1 LSSPSYVANPAGE
14 EAAAAPARRRVRIP
28 KALLVTALGFALTAW
43 LVPAMTRQWD
53 DRQKEHALEAAVVG
67 DMGKDSAQA
76 LVGGEEIWS
85 GQKLSK
91 SQRAQIGKQWELA
104 ALEMEARL
112 RTYFSP
118 AVVRSWEVYS
128 WAVDRFIDARNVSA
142 SAELQDAVTK
152 GSALDPGV
160 VNATAEL
167 IALSEYPWGPGPTFV
182 PDSKTHN
189 SDTRNIAALKK
200 MLSPQLRRDE
210 RVFGHTLAK
219 WTALEKDLLAL
230 EQAVADQVLRSHA
243 EGFSTTGHDLLHDLM
258 P

>member
-1 LSSPSYVANPAGE
+1 LSIPSYVADAPAD
-14 EAAAAPARRRVRIP
+14 EAAAAPARRRLRIP

-53 DRQKEHALEAAVVG
+53 DRQKEHALKAVVVA

-85 GQKLSK
+85 GQKLS
-91 SQRAQIGKQWELA
+91 SGQRAQIGKQWELA

-112 RTYFSP
+112 RTYFS
-118 AVVRSWEVYS
+118 ASVVRSWEVYS

-142 SAELQDAVTK
+142 SAELQDAVAK
-152 GSALDPGV
+152 DSVLDPGV
-160 VNATAEL
+160 VNATAAL
-167 IALSEYPWGPGPTFV
+167 IALSEYPWGPGPAFL
-182 PDSKTHN
+182 PDPKTQN
-189 SDTRNIAALKK
+189 SDTRNITALKR
-200 MLSPQLRRDE
+200 MLSPQLRADE
-210 RVFGHTLAK
+210 AAFSHTLAK
-219 WTALEKDLLAL
+219 WTALEKRLLAL

>member
-1 LSSPSYVANPAGE
+1 LSIPSYVADPPAE
-14 EAAAAPARRRVRIP
+14 EATSAPARRRLRIP

-53 DRQKEHALEAAVVG
+53 DRQKEHALEAAIVA

-85 GQKLSK
+85 GQKLSRR
-91 SQRAQIGKQWELA
+91 QRAQIGKQWELA

-112 RTYFSP
+112 RTYFP
-118 AVVRSWEVYS
+118 ASVVQSWEVYS

-142 SAELQDAVTK
+142 SAELEDAVTK
-152 GSALDPGV
+152 GSPLDPGV
-160 VNATAEL
+160 ASATAAL
-167 IALSEYPWGPGPTFV
+167 IAMSEYPWGPGPTFV
-182 PDSKTHN
+182 PDSKTQN
-189 SDTRNIAALKK
+189 SDTKNINSLKK
-200 MLSPQLRRDE
+200 MLSPQLGQDE
-210 RVFGHTLAK
+210 KAFANSLAK
-219 WTALEKDLLAL
+219 WTALEKRLLAL
-230 EQAVADQVLRSHA
+230 EQTVADQVLRSHA